1 MSQINETQNDQLPS
15 IIETPK
21 RQSPEAMPKRWAALV
36 GAFVL
41 GVLYALLPDYVSIGG
56 LSWLPLVL
64 VSVILVPVILIAFV
78 GRHRQVSVPL
88 VTIRILLFIML
99 GVLTLTLAIGVG
111 LMIETLPTRTPAQ
124 SVGLL
129 RTAALLWTSNILVFG
144 LWYWEIDG
152 GGPHKRFMAGH
163 PAADFMFPQ
172 QVDGNT
178 TGWAPHFFDY
188 LFVAFTGATAF
199 SPTDTYPLTWKA
211 KALMMIEATI
221 SLVIGVILVG
231 RAINILGK

>member
-1 MSQINETQNDQLPS
+1 MSQINETQNNQLLP
-15 IIETPK
+15 IEAPK
-21 RQSPEAMPKRWAALV
+21 RRTLEDMPKRWAPLI

-41 GVLYALLPDYVSIGG
+41 GILYALLPDYVTIGP
-56 LSWLPLVL
+56 SWLPLVL
-64 VSVILVPVILIAFV
+64 ISVILVPVILLFFV
-78 GRHRQVSVPL
+78 RRQHPVSIVPTR
-88 VTIRILLFIML
+88 VLLFIML
-99 GVLTLTLAIGVG
+99 GVVTLALSVGVG
-111 LMIETLPTRTPAQ
+111 LMIRTLPSETQAQ
-124 SVGLL
+124 SIELL
-129 RTAALLWTSNILVFG
+129 RTAALLWTSNIMVFG

-178 TGWAPHFFDY
+178 TGWEPHFFDY
-188 LFVAFTGATAF
+188 LFVAFTSATAF

-211 KALMMIEATI
+211 KALMMIEAMI
-221 SLVIGVILVG
+221 SLVIAVILVG